1 MGFFNQNKT
10 TKVARN
16 ERITCT
22 KIIEFDA
29 GHRVFDADK
38 SKCEKLHGHR
48 YKVEITF
55 SADKLE
61 NGMVLDFSIIKD
73 KVKKWIDKYWDH
85 NVILSKRDSKLAVA
99 IEEITDQQVFL
110 IDNNATTELMAQFL
124 MQKCNDELF
133 IDLPNNIECVKVKLW
148 ESPTSFAE
156 VELKQNKLSF
166 LGN

>member
-10 TKVARN
+10 TKIARN
-16 ERITCT
+16 EKITCT

-38 SKCEKLHGHR
+38 GQCEKLHGHR
-48 YKVEITF
+48 YKVELTF
-55 SADKLE
+55 SADKLD
-61 NGMVLDFSIIKD
+61 NGMVLDFSIIKNR
-73 KVKKWIDKYWDH
+73 VSKWIEQHWDH

-110 IDNNATTELMAQFL
+110 LENNATAELMAQFL

-133 IDLPNNIECVKVKLW
+133 VDLPNNAECVKIKLW
-148 ESPTSFAE
+148 ESPTSFVE
-156 VELKQNKLSF
+156 VELKQNKISF
-166 LGN
+166 LGS